1 MHIEEIREFVLLG
14 AWPADTRLF
23 VPRSLH
29 SDTCE
34 GELSNK
40 FFPAVRLYL
49 LHLDRTKR
57 FRVGHRPMIHI
68 HFPQRANE
76 ADRSASSLEF
86 ETAGHRGTKMDLP
99 RAGGKAGPAETVSR
113 LERAQRREIAGRIFC
128 DHRRP
133 GRRGGGEGYPWQI
146 QEQGQCDLRTLH
158 FLYNKTHARLA

>member
-1 MHIEEIREFVLLG
+1 MHVEEIRKVVLLG
-14 AWPADTRLF
+14 AWPAGARPF

-40 FFPAVRLYL
+40 FFPAVRFYL

-57 FRVGHRPMIHI
+57 FRVGQCPMIHI
-68 HFPQRANE
+68 QFPQRADE

-86 ETAGHRGTKMDLP
+86 ETAGHRVGKMDLP
-99 RAGGKAGPAETVSR
+99 RAGGKSRPAETVSR

-133 GRRGGGEGYPWQI
+133 GR
-146 QEQGQCDLRTLH
+146 
-158 FLYNKTHARLA
+158 